1 MNSSVSNLIER
12 TLSQSHSQVFA
23 KTYRGIEEEII
34 AKINNYRLKISH
46 VKDKLE
52 EIIKECANPEDNTIT
67 IKELN
72 KVINYGSQEN
82 LGKLRN
88 YLNYLSEL
96 KHTIPDFFH
105 TPYLNSVFTRNFS
118 SVIDSQKGLLQ
129 KSNESNEKLKKLLPS
144 RNYHGIYIPNIDFKD
159 IELLLCF
166 IVLEEFF
173 MLSSNNARLRSDNL
187 VIEANS
193 DEIPQ
198 DISIFN
204 PSFNTLMVYG
214 TEREQH
220 LYLLFLTDVLE
231 LMGPDNAEFPFMSRA
246 ELHEV
251 QKKSRFTKTIPKL
264 DETDTDRQ
272 DIKGGKKYENLK
284 SSLPD
289 MSLDQVQRF
298 VLLLDNDNDF
308 RININNVLDVVK
320 KNKLVWDD
328 SVSIVIRL
336 FG

>member
-12 TLSQSHSQVFA
+12 TISQSHSQVFA

-52 EIIKECANPEDNTIT
+52 EIIKESSNPEDNTIT

-72 KVINYGSQEN
+72 KVIHYGSQEN
-82 LGKLRN
+82 LDKLRN

-193 DEIPQ
+193 DEMPQ

-204 PSFNTLMVYG
+204 PSFNTLMVYAA
-214 TEREQH
+214 EKEQH

-264 DETDTDRQ
+264 DETDDDKQ

-284 SSLPD
+284 TSLPD

-308 RININNVLDVVK
+308 RININNVLEIVK

-328 SVSIVIRL
+328 SVKCIN
-336 FG
+336 